1 MGGIFSKFRRKRK
14 SSITPINYSELE
26 NEILNFDYKAQYPL
40 CSQKTVEK
48 IKKNDRE
55 FYEFVNGSFKRW
67 QERRVI
73 SMKEKKPHINFD
85 QEEKYKILF
94 YLS

>member
-1 MGGIFSKFRRKRK
+1 MGGIFSKFRRKRR
-14 SSITPINYSELE
+14 SSIAPINYSELE
-26 NEILNFDYKAQYPL
+26 HEIMNCDYGAQYPL
-40 CSQKTVEK
+40 CSLKTVEK
-48 IKKNDRE
+48 IKKNDLE
-55 FYEFVNGSFKRW
+55 LYEFINGSFKRW